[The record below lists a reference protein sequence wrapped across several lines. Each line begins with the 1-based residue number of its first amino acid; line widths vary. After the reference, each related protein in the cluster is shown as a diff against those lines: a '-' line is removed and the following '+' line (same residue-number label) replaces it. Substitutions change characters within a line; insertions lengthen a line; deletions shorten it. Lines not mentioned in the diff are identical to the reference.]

1 MSSLYQVELL
11 TLSQLCPLLH
21 RKASTVYSDIAAG
34 RFDRL
39 PPILRLPGQRRLLW
53 RKEDVVKWIERH
65 VQPAVTTNE
74 ARRPSPKPTQG
85 AALAT
90 PQAKKGGRPTKRQQ
104 LERRLIAA
112 GGGK

>member
-53 RKEDVVKWIERH
+53 RKEDVVEWIERH
-65 VQPAVTTNE
+65 VQPAVTTNN
-74 ARRPSPKPTQG
+74 AKKPSPKPPRG
-85 AALAT
+85 IAPAT
-90 PQAKKGGRPTKRQQ
+90 PQPKKVGRPTKREQ
-104 LERRLIAA
+104 LERRLATA
-112 GGGK
+112 GGSK